1 MERSRGSGFRSVAV
15 ELPDDV
21 ESRDEADEAE
31 THHQNHRRADPH
43 PRRIIRVEPEHVGTG
58 SSTAAD
64 VRGRSA
70 SEPATA
76 HSRRGGG
83 GAARG
88 RSHDAR
94 ARGGSGGRLRL

>member
-1 MERSRGSGFRSVAV
+1 MESAVKTSIQRSRGSGFGSVAV

-31 THHQNHRRADPH
+31 AHHQNHRRADPH
-43 PRRIIRVEPEHVGTG
+43 PRRIIRVEAEHVGTR

-83 GAARG
+83 
-88 RSHDAR
+88 
-94 ARGGSGGRLRL
+94 